1 MKGHENM
8 EMDQKRIPLLQAMG
22 YSEKA
27 IQFIMNKTNVGEIA
41 SPSVS
46 AKNQGTCG
54 DIMILYLT
62 IEQNII
68 TEAKYDYIGCAGL
81 QAAASALTE
90 MIKGKTVK
98 NAQKIDSGDILNFLG
113 GLPEQKHEC
122 ALLASTTLKKAIE
135 VYFSQN

>member
-1 MKGHENM
+1 M
-8 EMDQKRIPLLQAMG
+8 EMEQKRIPLLQAMG
-22 YSEKA
+22 YSDKA
-27 IQFIMNKTNVGEIA
+27 IQYILNKTNVGEIP
-41 SPSVS
+41 SPTVS

-90 MIKGKTVK
+90 MIKGQTVK
-98 NAQKIDSGDILNFLG
+98 NAQKIESSDILSFLG

-122 ALLASTTLKKAIE
+122 ALLASTTLKKALE
-135 VYFSQN
+135 TFFSQN